1 MKNSLTVIPAYGR
14 DYKNQKEVLLD
25 WNGGKDFIIK
35 DISSGH
41 DGWMI
46 NKQDAGHLGV
56 KYVQI
61 RYDGC
66 RKIMITDS
74 RGKGLIESIVSVNVR
89 LIIRSGK
96 DADINKVVNKMN
108 YDFVSKT
115 KGAEIIDTDIQEY
128 GIVECGR
135 ESGKN

>member
-1 MKNSLTVIPAYGR
+1 MKNSLTVVPAYGR

-35 DISSGH
+35 DIPSGH
-41 DGWMI
+41 DGRML
-46 NKQDAGHLGV
+46 NKRDAEHLGV
-56 KYVQI
+56 KYVRI
-61 RYDGC
+61 RYDVG
-66 RKIMITDS
+66 RKIIIVGS

-96 DADINKVVNKMN
+96 DTDINEVVNEMN

-115 KGAEIIDTDIQEY
+115 KGAEIIDSDIRDYE
-128 GIVECGR
+128 IVE
-135 ESGKN
+135 